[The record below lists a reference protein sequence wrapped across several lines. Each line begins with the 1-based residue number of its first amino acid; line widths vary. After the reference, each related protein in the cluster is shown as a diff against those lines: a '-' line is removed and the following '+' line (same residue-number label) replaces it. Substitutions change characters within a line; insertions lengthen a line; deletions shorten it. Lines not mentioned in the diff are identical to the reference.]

1 MKTQAALVILLLA
14 LPPFGARA
22 AGFVDSFSGA
32 GGGAAPGGGY
42 PGLFRTEPGAQGG
55 GQALSPQQA
64 YQTYLA
70 HQNARKAANGARN
83 AQRNEAFRLAEERAA
98 EEKRL
103 QEMRQQ
109 QQQAAGGSYPARE
122 EASAPVRK
130 GAPPAPPPREP
141 AAESYA
147 PRQTLGYPYTLD

>member
-70 HQNARKAANGARN
+70 HQNARKAANGAWN
-83 AQRNEAFRLAEERAA
+83 AQRNESFRIAEERAA

-103 QEMRQQ
+103 QEMRR
-109 QQQAAGGSYPARE
+109 QQAAGAAYPSGE
-122 EASAPVRK
+122 EAPAYARQE
-130 GAPPAPPPREP
+130 APPPPPPRET
-141 AAESYA
+141 AAETYA
-147 PRQTLGYPYTLD
+147 PRQPLGYPYTLD